1 MTAEKE
7 ICLNWSRKNKELREE
22 NWSGE
27 RDRKKTDENKSIE
40 MINHR
45 WLAVFMNITVRYLV
59 DLLKNLEKKFS
70 KNNNNLYM

>member
-27 RDRKKTDENKSIE
+27 RDRKKTENGVSWKPGEVLRKS
-40 MINHR
+40 NQSSVCN
-45 WLAVFMNITVRYLV
+45 AVRLT
-59 DLLKNLEKKFS
+59 E
-70 KNNNNLYM
+70 